1 MALFVLHRCFV
12 EYGEESEEEEEMEEG
27 RKGGDT
33 HAGGERAGFIRV
45 IQESG
50 YEKL

>member
-1 MALFVLHRCFV
+1 MR
-12 EYGEESEEEEEMEEG
+12 MEEG
-27 RKGGDT
+27 QKGE
-33 HAGGERAGFIRV
+33 AKERAGFIRV